1 MNFYLYKSD
10 SFDPCRNLAIEECLL
25 KRAEDAVI
33 LYLWQ
38 NEHTVV
44 IGKNQNAVKECRT
57 ALLEKEG
64 GRLVRRLS
72 GGGAVYHD
80 LGNLNFTFLMP
91 RSCYDKTK
99 QFSVILE
106 ALAAFGIRA
115 QFTGRNDLT
124 VDGRKFSGNAYYKS
138 PKAAYHHGTLL
149 VDADLEKMT
158 RYLSPSKGKLTSKGV
173 DSVRSRVVNLKQLC
187 PDISIDALRKELGK
201 SFAHLYG
208 PAEILSL
215 PEAEIAL
222 AAEKYRSREWIFG
235 RNMPFTLSAEDRFPW
250 GGIRLELRAERGM
263 IAEAAVWSDC
273 MEEALPPRLEAAL
286 TGCALSR
293 AALTVRL
300 KTAAPEFID
309 DLTGLIDRIL

>member
-64 GRLVRRLS
+64 GTLVRRLS

-91 RSCYDKTK
+91 RSCYDETK

-138 PKAAYHHGTLL
+138 AKAAYHHGTLL
-149 VDADLEKMT
+149 VNADLEKMT

-187 PDISIDALRKELGK
+187 PDISIDALKQELGK

-208 PAEILSL
+208 PAEIFSL
-215 PEAEIAL
+215 PEAEIVL
-222 AAEKYRSREWIFG
+222 ATEKYRSREWTFG
-235 RNMPFTLSAEDRFPW
+235 RNMPFTLLAEDRFPW
-250 GGIRLELRAERGM
+250 GSIRLELRAEKG
-263 IAEAAVWSDC
+263 IITQATVWSDC
-273 MEEALPPRLEAAL
+273 MDERFPPRLEEAL
-286 TGCALSR
+286 TGCGLNR
-293 AALTVRL
+293 ASLAACILE
-300 KTAAPEFID
+300 AAPEFCE
-309 DLTGLIDRIL
+309 DLAALIDQIL

>member
-1 MNFYLYKSD
+1 MNCYLYKSD

-64 GRLVRRLS
+64 GTLVRRLS

-80 LGNLNFTFLMP
+80 LGNLNFTFLLP
-91 RSCYDKTK
+91 RSCYDETK

-124 VDGRKFSGNAYYKS
+124 VDGRKFSGNAYYQS
-138 PKAAYHHGTLL
+138 VKASYHHGTLL
-149 VDADLEKMT
+149 VNADLEKMT
-158 RYLSPSKGKLTSKGV
+158 RYLIPSKGKLTSKGV
-173 DSVRSRVVNLKQLC
+173 DSVRSRVTNLKQLC
-187 PDISIDALRKELGK
+187 PGISIDALKQELEK
-201 SFAHLYG
+201 SFAHIYG

-222 AAEKYRSREWIFG
+222 ATEKYRSREWTFG
-235 RNMPFTLSAEDRFPW
+235 RNMPFTLLTEDRFPW
-250 GGIRLELRAERGM
+250 GSIRLELRAEKG
-263 IAEAAVWSDC
+263 IITQATVWSDC
-273 MEEALPPRLEAAL
+273 MDESFPPRLEEAL
-286 TGCALSR
+286 TGCGLNR
-293 AALTVRL
+293 ASLTARIRG
-300 KTAAPEFID
+300 AAPEFCE
-309 DLTGLIDRIL
+309 DLAALIDQIL